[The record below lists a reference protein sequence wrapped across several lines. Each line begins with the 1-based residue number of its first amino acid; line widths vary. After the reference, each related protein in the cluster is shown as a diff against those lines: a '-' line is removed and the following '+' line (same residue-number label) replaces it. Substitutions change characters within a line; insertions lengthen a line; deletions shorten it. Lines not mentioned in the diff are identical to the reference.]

1 VDLIVALQLNLLAAQ
16 LGESSNRRP
25 WRRLSMPCCHHT

>member
-25 WRRLSMPCCHHT
+25 